1 MDNERSVDKLARY
14 IMGAV
19 AAAIIVAV
27 CWYFRNVLVPVI
39 TAAVVSLIGIPV
51 KNMLGKIRFRGKSL
65 PNGFR
70 AVLSLIL
77 IVLLLVGI
85 ITQIAPIAYS
95 IVMNISSNLQAAS
108 ISSVSLSTMISEF
121 NSWVVSTF
129 PTVDKGWNVVDVV
142 VNFFKN
148 QFNPS
153 SLTTMVGSLASTI
166 GSFAIGAFAVIF
178 ISFFFI
184 KDEKLFRNIVGAI
197 VPDKYEKKA
206 MDTIGDTEKLLS
218 RYFVGLLVE
227 ILGVVFI
234 NFLGMWQ
241 IARLSLT
248 TALGIAFMTGI
259 LNVIPYVGPWIG
271 GAIGTV
277 LGIVLKYSTA
287 AASGGDMNILMVM
300 ITLVAIFVVTQLI
313 DNFFFQPVIY
323 STSIKSSPLEI
334 FIVLLVAGNIG
345 GILGML
351 LAIPG
356 YTVIR
361 VIAAHFFG
369 DTKAIRRLLAAT
381 SEGEEQHKH

>member
-1 MDNERSVDKLARY
+1 M
-14 IMGAV
+14 
-19 AAAIIVAV
+19 
-27 CWYFRNVLVPVI
+27 
-39 TAAVVSLIGIPV
+39 
-51 KNMLGKIRFRGKSL
+51 
-65 PNGFR
+65 
-70 AVLSLIL
+70 
-77 IVLLLVGI
+77 
-85 ITQIAPIAYS
+85 
-95 IVMNISSNLQAAS
+95 
-108 ISSVSLSTMISEF
+108 
-121 NSWVVSTF
+121 
-129 PTVDKGWNVVDVV
+129 DKGWNVVDVV

>member
-14 IMGAV
+14 TMGAV
-19 AAAIIVAV
+19 AAAVIVIV

-39 TAAVVSLIGIPV
+39 TAAVVSLIGIPI
-51 KNMLGKIRFRGKSL
+51 KNLLGRIRFKGKSM
-65 PNGFR
+65 PNGLR
-70 AVLSLIL
+70 AVLSLVL
-77 IVLLLVGI
+77 IVLLLTGI
-85 ITQIAPIAYS
+85 VTQLIPIAYS
-95 IVMNISSNLQAAS
+95 IVMNISTNLQSAS
-108 ISSVSLSTMISEF
+108 ISSTSLSTMISEL

-142 VNFFKN
+142 VNFCKE
-148 QFNPS
+148 QLNPAS
-153 SLTTMVGSLASTI
+153 ITTLVGSVASTI

-184 KDEKLFRNIVGAI
+184 KNEKLFRSIIGAI
-197 VPDKYEKKA
+197 VPDKYENKA

-227 ILGVVFI
+227 IIGVVLI

-241 IARLSLT
+241 VARLGVT

-277 LGIVLKYSTA
+277 LGLVLKYSTA
-287 AASGGDMNILMVM
+287 AASGSNMNILMVVV
-300 ITLVAIFVVTQLI
+300 TLVAIFAVTQMI
-313 DNFFFQPVIY
+313 DNFLFQPLIY

-369 DTKAIRRLLAAT
+369 DTKAIRRLMAAT
-381 SEGEEQHKH
+381 SEGDGQHKQ